1 MSKLGYRGGKE
12 VGGGGEGKKAVD
24 VVINNLVGA

>member
-1 MSKLGYRGGKE
+1 MSKLGYHGGKE
-12 VGGGGEGKKAVD
+12 VGGGWKKAVD

>member
-12 VGGGGEGKKAVD
+12 VGGGEGKKAVD